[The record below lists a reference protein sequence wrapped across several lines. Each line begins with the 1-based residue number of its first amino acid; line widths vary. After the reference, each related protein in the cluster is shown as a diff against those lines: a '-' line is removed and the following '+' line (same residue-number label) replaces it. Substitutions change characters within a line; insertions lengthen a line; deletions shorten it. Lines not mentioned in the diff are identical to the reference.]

1 MTICINL
8 IVFIYEVKRNY
19 YDLCHSLV
27 NRAVLN
33 FSVSDGI
40 YANRRMGMKG
50 ELTIMITG
58 KEDLLQSLIEVFI
71 MEKGT
76 KLFYSEAAGKATTPN
91 VRKTFDE
98 LSHWEETHM
107 DYIQYLY
114 QSVNGDQEIMSFNEF
129 RNRVGAHV
137 AEGGIP
143 VKDLEVKM
151 GKYIVENEKG
161 ALTLAMEIEG
171 KAFNLYHK
179 LSLHSE
185 DANAKVLFEEM
196 MDQEVKHINYLKEL
210 KIKLTDAN
218 R

>member
-1 MTICINL
+1 
-8 IVFIYEVKRNY
+8 
-19 YDLCHSLV
+19 
-27 NRAVLN
+27 
-33 FSVSDGI
+33 
-40 YANRRMGMKG
+40 
-50 ELTIMITG
+50 MITG

-76 KLFYSEAAGKATTPN
+76 KLFYSEAAVKATTPN

-129 RNRVGAHV
+129 RNRVGTSV

-143 VKDLEVKM
+143 VRDLDAKL
-151 GKYIVENEKG
+151 GKYVVENENG

-171 KAFNLYHK
+171 KSFNLYRK
-179 LSLHSE
+179 LSLNSE
-185 DANAKVLFEEM
+185 DTNAKVLFEEM

-210 KIKLTDAN
+210 KVRLADADS
-218 R
+218 

>member
-1 MTICINL
+1 
-8 IVFIYEVKRNY
+8 
-19 YDLCHSLV
+19 
-27 NRAVLN
+27 
-33 FSVSDGI
+33 
-40 YANRRMGMKG
+40 
-50 ELTIMITG
+50 MITG

-129 RNRVGAHV
+129 RNRVGATIT
-137 AEGGIP
+137 EGGIP
-143 VKDLEVKM
+143 VKALDSKM

-171 KAFNLYHK
+171 KAFNLYRK

-210 KIKLTDAN
+210 KIKLADAN